1 MQSISESQKP
11 LPKESSNF
19 AGQQQT
25 TNPKTGK
32 VERVFVNLE
41 AVYPNPENPAE
52 EYSFEELRARSRGW
66 LDRDW
71 AAEKKQAR
79 HQAESVRE
87 NKAESVSLEI
97 IDPDTLIAQGSE
109 QDPTSQHTTEQLV
122 ETAPVEDMTQGTKA
136 RKSRR
141 PKVMEV
147 KSETQTSKHQ
157 ERSLLSPLLT
167 QQ

>member
-1 MQSISESQKP
+1 MQSVSESQKP
-11 LPKESSNF
+11 VQEEPSHL

-41 AVYPNPENPAE
+41 AVYPNPDNPAE

-71 AAEKKQAR
+71 ATEKKQAR
-79 HQAESVRE
+79 HPAESTRRT
-87 NKAESVSLEI
+87 KAESLASDVN
-97 IDPDTLIAQGSE
+97 DPDTLITEGSQQE
-109 QDPTSQHTTEQLV
+109 LTSQNTTEQLV

-147 KSETQTSKHQ
+147 KSETQTSKHREQ
-157 ERSLLSPLLT
+157 NLP
-167 QQ
+167 